1 MTHAGAC
8 TLSLEAERGRA
19 GGFSCEIASRLM
31 QVAVSVVGLIVL
43 LPATLVLAA
52 AIKAVSKGPVF
63 YRGQRVGKGKRI
75 FTIYKLRT
83 LEVGA
88 EERIGG
94 RLLRDSDP
102 FYHRL
107 GKFLKKTKLDEIPQL
122 LNVIKGDMDLVGP
135 RPIRPVF
142 LEEAERNVPGYAARF
157 GVRPGMTGL
166 AQLRGGYYTPIA
178 NKLRYDTLYIRKRS
192 LRLDFYILMLT
203 FVKLLQRWITAG
215 SLLALLVLFVSL
227 VPGRLLRSFSME
239 VLNVKFNP
247 LLPAMLAAGAYL
259 ALHAGK
265 SNRWLI
271 SHSAIDWPVGA
282 FVLASFMAIPFS
294 VSPVTAFRGLIYLCV
309 TGFFLAFVLVNLRPD
324 ELFARRAGQLLAL
337 AGGSV
342 ALLGLGQVLFARTV
356 HAGSTSAAGST
367 LGSPVA
373 FTAYLALCFP
383 PAICEYLLAKERR
396 LRLLWLGATVTIIWT
411 VVLAGSRLGV
421 PAMLV
426 AAGVVL
432 VKAGKMEL
440 RRFGVVAAMVLLIL
454 LLLGGE
460 RFGARGML
468 ADAAGEARSA
478 VRAIQQGSLQQLLV
492 GYGAKTI
499 TYPAAETS
507 FAGTL
512 PENTYLTLLFENG
525 VAGLWLMLWMAM
537 LVVREIAFVAR
548 DQAED
553 VRMRLWSFAA
563 AICATGVTALSFNVF
578 YNMTTQVLFWGVVGL
593 ALGVC
598 SRYGRHDYGAVL
610 VMRFGH

>member
-1 MTHAGAC
+1 
-8 TLSLEAERGRA
+8 
-19 GGFSCEIASRLM
+19 
-31 QVAVSVVGLIVL
+31 
-43 LPATLVLAA
+43 
-52 AIKAVSKGPVF
+52 
-63 YRGQRVGKGKRI
+63 
-75 FTIYKLRT
+75 
-83 LEVGA
+83 
-88 EERIGG
+88 
-94 RLLRDSDP
+94 
-102 FYHRL
+102 
-107 GKFLKKTKLDEIPQL
+107 
-122 LNVIKGDMDLVGP
+122 
-135 RPIRPVF
+135 
-142 LEEAERNVPGYAARF
+142 
-157 GVRPGMTGL
+157 
-166 AQLRGGYYTPIA
+166 
-178 NKLRYDTLYIRKRS
+178 
-192 LRLDFYILMLT
+192 
-203 FVKLLQRWITAG
+203 
-215 SLLALLVLFVSL
+215 
-227 VPGRLLRSFSME
+227 
-239 VLNVKFNP
+239 
-247 LLPAMLAAGAYL
+247 
-259 ALHAGK
+259 
-265 SNRWLI
+265 
-271 SHSAIDWPVGA
+271 
-282 FVLASFMAIPFS
+282 
-294 VSPVTAFRGLIYLCV
+294 
-309 TGFFLAFVLVNLRPD
+309 VNLRPD

-337 AGGSV
+337 AGGAV
-342 ALLGLGQVLFARTV
+342 ALVGLGQVLVARTV

-367 LGSPVA
+367 LGNPVA

-383 PAICEYLLAKERR
+383 PALCEYLLAKERR

-426 AAGVVL
+426 AAGVML
-432 VKAGKMEL
+432 VKAGRMEL
-440 RRFGVVAAMVLLIL
+440 RRFAVVAAMVLLIL

-460 RFGARGML
+460 RFGARAML